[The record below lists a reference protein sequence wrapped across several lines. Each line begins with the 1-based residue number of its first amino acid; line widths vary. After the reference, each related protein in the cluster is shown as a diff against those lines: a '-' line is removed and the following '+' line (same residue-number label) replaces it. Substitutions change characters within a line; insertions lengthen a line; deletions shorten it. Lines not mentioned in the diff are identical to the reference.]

1 MITRKRSVVALI
13 LIMLML
19 MVCTV
24 SVHAMYAPAS
34 SGRVTKLMNR
44 TFTNAREGGANGLQ
58 STPVKTTTKGM
69 YAIKPKV
76 AKYQYM
82 IQPSQITK
90 KSSRIVSGTTL
101 KDKYMN
107 EIANKGKRDY
117 GKWTDANFCFNLDAN
132 GHPKVEYTG
141 YEIYDAQKHAYVQ
154 LKIIGE
160 VKSYS
165 YVKDKDEYYTEGK
178 KHKYKPIVTFG
189 KNLHGLPQIMAVNCG
204 NVKIK
209 WSFYTTDG
217 KPYNVRMSMTYNDID
232 CMQALSI
239 DKASS
244 AGFVVLPQQSLKFGD
259 ADSDYWAVS
268 STTKENI
275 TAAKEEME
283 YSMGFYVDGT
293 STTWIY
299 TTNQKASG
307 NKPDGSW
314 SYFRPLVYKSEELIE
329 QPPAPVK
336 RVYDNDKSNDSVYGK
351 HNTLT
356 KRGDEFQ
363 YVIYQ
368 KIPPNYYAGTSSE
381 LKNLTFFDQ
390 IDDCLSVTSW
400 QMDVLDL
407 QKIGTDAAEKN
418 DYTGTTGWAK
428 LGDGTGTGK
437 GGYVTASKS
446 AVTNGNKWSFAINPM
461 SIATKD
467 VRNII
472 YGKGNGSVVRMVIN
486 VKISESTDKIPAKY
500 GQDGVQH
507 QSDQLNEGK
516 YWVFPNTADVKYTIA
531 AKNKTKTNSV
541 TDGYNTVNGKNYVYT
556 RVKKTYTRDLTFG
569 KKTVDSY
576 ISSDK
581 AKEFTYTL
589 SLESGSK
596 YDGVIKRAD
605 GKTENF
611 TFKDTQTFKLKE
623 GDYVTIK
630 NLRGDVEYS
639 IKEDGTEG
647 FVPSYEVKTES
658 TAVQGKT
665 KESGSKGGSLTAKG
679 YFDSEA
685 TDGKS
690 VTYDFTNKFETAAVK
705 LNVSKKVT
713 GTTDSDTFKFHVYV
727 RNAEPNKTIT
737 VSTGDTISVD
747 ANGNGDKV
755 VSLKAG
761 EGFTF
766 TIPER
771 AEYRIEEEKTSGY
784 KPSYTV
790 TEGNTS
796 VTEKNDSAG
805 KGEALSTP
813 WETVKAGAEFINYQF
828 TNDKTV
834 TSDFIIHKTVS
845 GTKADLNEEF
855 SFDGWFE
862 GIPQNADGTYP
873 TIKGQ
878 IYFLE
883 NGQKKVVKEF
893 QCVPRYGGKFF
904 LDGGNGESHYDKI
917 KLKSG
922 WYMKLSGLPTGTQYH
937 LDEDENDYSL
947 TVTRTVKGSDGR
959 VISTDTHK
967 RNPYGT
973 YSYKDEEH
981 NYNEANMNG
990 TIPADDDTTITLDY
1004 ENHRDADPTTN
1015 SIVIEKTATDGTN
1028 AAFDAEV
1035 NLQGLKAN
1043 TNYAVVS
1050 ETGNTIYTLSSG
1062 SEGNYVSDLYVKSD
1076 TVFGKIAGVKLTV
1089 EGKNGETE
1097 EVITTQGSV
1106 GIAGYGWTKW
1116 SNNYLVSKFD
1126 EDNYTVKWAGEPAKS
1141 DGTQF
1146 TEGTFKGTITS
1157 FKSDSNGKATVKFPI
1172 SNDKTARIDGLPD
1185 GASYTVTEKADEYE
1199 PSVKVYR
1206 NGKSVNKKDG
1216 KAGEALTTDRYE
1228 FDGKAEDTVHF
1239 TNKLSNSS
1247 LRVQKKTNGDASK
1260 DFDYD
1265 VNLKGLNP
1273 RKEYSVKT
1281 SGTHNYKIAMGTT
1294 GDITVSSSN
1303 GGNVGGIEVKLTR
1316 PYDGNSKTLT
1326 TDSSGKISADQF
1338 WGWLSKG
1345 QTGAFDFTIEWGGGT
1360 VNGHFGA
1367 N

>member
-1 MITRKRSVVALI
+1 MITRKRSAVAIVLI
-13 LIMLML
+13 LLML

-34 SGRVTKLMNR
+34 SSNVKSLINA
-44 TFTNAREGGANGLQ
+44 TFLKSKEKGGANGKT
-58 STPVKTTTKGM
+58 STPVKTTIKGM
-69 YAIKPKV
+69 YAVKPINPD
-76 AKYQYM
+76 YQYM

-90 KSSRIVSGTTL
+90 KSSRILSGTTL

-107 EIANKGKRDY
+107 EIANKGKRNY
-117 GKWTDANFCFNLDAN
+117 GKWTNANFCFNLDAN

-275 TAAKEEME
+275 TAAKEEMK

-368 KIPPNYYAGTSSE
+368 KIPPNYYTGTSSE

-407 QKIGTDAAEKN
+407 QKIGTDAAGKN
-418 DYTGTTGWAK
+418 DYTGTTGWTK

-467 VRNII
+467 VRSII

-486 VKISESTDKIPAKY
+486 VKVSESTDKIPTKY

-569 KKTVDSY
+569 KKKVDSY

-690 VTYDFTNKFETAAVK
+690 VTYDFTNKFDPDRGLGLTFQ
-705 LNVSKKVT
+705 KKVT
-713 GTTDSDTFKFHVYV
+713 GTTDSGTFKFHVYV
-727 RNAEPNKTIT
+727 RNAMPNTTIPT
-737 VSTGDTISVD
+737 TSGDISIDSNGEGDKVFSVD
-747 ANGNGDKV
+747 AGKGV
-755 VSLKAG
+755 ALQIIL
-761 EGFTF
+761 EGMQ
-766 TIPER
+766 
-771 AEYRIEEEKTSGY
+771 YRIEEEGTSGY

-790 TEGNTS
+790 TETGDTS
-796 VTEKNDSAG
+796 VTQKNDSAG

-834 TSDFIIHKTVS
+834 TSDLIIHKTVS
-845 GTKADLNEEF
+845 GTKADPNEEF
-855 SFDGWFE
+855 SFYGYFTD
-862 GIPQNADGTYP
+862 IPQNADGTYP

-878 IYFLE
+878 VYFFE

-893 QCVPRYGGKFF
+893 DCIPLYGYVFF
-904 LDGGNGESHYDKI
+904 NDSNGEGDYGKI

-922 WYMKLSGLPTGTQYH
+922 WYVKLSGLPAGTNYRFG
-937 LDEDENDYSL
+937 EEPSDYDRTL
-947 TVTRTVKGSDGR
+947 TRTVKGSDGN
-959 VISTDTHK
+959 VISTDTGK
-967 RNPYGT
+967 ADAYSSLYDAGT
-973 YSYKDEEH
+973 Y
-981 NYNEANMNG
+981 MLG

-1015 SIVIEKTATDGTN
+1015 SVVIEKTATDGTDV
-1028 AAFDAEV
+1028 AFDAEAD
-1035 NLQGLKAN
+1035 LQGLKVN
-1043 TNYAVVS
+1043 TNYAVTS
-1050 ETGNTIYTLSSG
+1050 ETGNTTYTLKNDNG
-1062 SEGNYVSDLYVKSD
+1062 KLYVTD
-1076 TVFGKIAGVKLTV
+1076 GTNKIAGVKLTV
-1089 EGKNGETE
+1089 ERRDGETKE
-1097 EVITTQGSV
+1097 IFTGNDGYASLS
-1106 GIAGYGWTKW
+1106 GIQDWIDYKGVT
-1116 SNNYLVSKFD
+1116 
-1126 EDNYTVKWAGEPAKS
+1126 YTVKWAGTDAS
-1141 DGTQF
+1141 TVQMQNIRRF

-1157 FKSDSNGKATVKFPI
+1157 FKSDSDGKATVKFPI

-1247 LRVQKKTNGDASK
+1247 LRVQKKTNGDTSK

-1326 TDSSGKISADQF
+1326 TDSSGKISANQF

>member
-1 MITRKRSVVALI
+1 
-13 LIMLML
+13 ML

-24 SVHAMYAPAS
+24 SVHAMYAPAN
-34 SGRVTKLMNR
+34 SGRVTRLLND
-44 TFTNAREGGANGLQ
+44 TFKRNAHGEK
-58 STPVKTTTKGM
+58 STPVKTTNRGM

-107 EIANKGKRDY
+107 EIANKGKRNY
-117 GKWTDANFCFNLDAN
+117 GTWTDANFCFNLDAN

-178 KHKYKPIVTFG
+178 KKKYKPIVTFG

-356 KRGDEFQ
+356 KRGDGFQ

-368 KIPPNYYAGTSSE
+368 KIPPNYYTGTSSE

-418 DYTGTTGWAK
+418 DYTGTTGWTK

-461 SIATKD
+461 SIATKG
-467 VRNII
+467 VRDTI

-486 VKISESTDKIPAKY
+486 VKVSESTDKISAKY

-569 KKTVDSY
+569 KKKVDSY

-713 GTTDSDTFKFHVYV
+713 GTTDTDTFKFHVYV
-727 RNAEPNKTIT
+727 RNAEPYKTIT

-813 WETVKAGAEFINYQF
+813 WETAKVGATSIGYQF

-845 GTKADLNEEF
+845 GTKADPNEEF
-855 SFDGWFE
+855 SFYGYFTD
-862 GIPQNADGTYP
+862 IPQNADGTYP

-878 IYFLE
+878 VYFLE
-883 NGQKKVVKEF
+883 NGQKQVVKEF
-893 QCVPRYGGKFF
+893 DCIPSYGYVFF
-904 LDGGNGESHYDKI
+904 NDSNGEGDYDKI

-922 WYMKLSGLPTGTQYH
+922 WYVKLSGLPAGTNYRFG
-937 LDEDENDYSL
+937 EEPSDYDRTL
-947 TVTRTVKGSDGR
+947 TRTVKGSDGN
-959 VISTDTHK
+959 VISTDTGK
-967 RNPYGT
+967 ADAYSSLYDART
-973 YSYKDEEH
+973 Y
-981 NYNEANMNG
+981 MLG

-1015 SIVIEKTATDGTN
+1015 SVVIEKTATDGTDV
-1028 AAFDAEV
+1028 AFDAEAD
-1035 NLQGLKAN
+1035 LQGLKAYIA
-1043 TNYAVVS
+1043 NYAVTS
-1050 ETGNTIYTLSSG
+1050 EAGDTTYTLKGDNDSG
-1062 SEGNYVSDLYVKSD
+1062 GLYVTD
-1076 TVFGKIAGVKLTV
+1076 GTNKIAGVKLTV
-1089 EGKNGETE
+1089 ERADGETKE
-1097 EVITTQGSV
+1097 IFTGNN
-1106 GIAGYGWTKW
+1106 GYAVLSREWIDYKGGT
-1116 SNNYLVSKFD
+1116 
-1126 EDNYTVKWAGEPAKS
+1126 YTVKWAGEPAKY
-1141 DGTQF
+1141 DGAQF

-1247 LRVQKKTNGDASK
+1247 LRVQKKTNGDTSK

-1326 TDSSGKISADQF
+1326 TNSSGKISANQF

>member
-24 SVHAMYAPAS
+24 SVHAMYAPAN
-34 SGRVTKLMNR
+34 SGRVTRLLND
-44 TFTNAREGGANGLQ
+44 TFKRNAHGEK
-58 STPVKTTTKGM
+58 STPVKTTNRGM

-368 KIPPNYYAGTSSE
+368 KIPPNYYTGTSSE

-418 DYTGTTGWAK
+418 DYTGTTGWTK

-516 YWVFPNTADVKYTIA
+516 YWVFPNTANVKYTIA

-556 RVKKTYTRDLTFG
+556 RVKKTSTRDLTFG
-569 KKTVDSY
+569 KKKVDSY

-705 LNVSKKVT
+705 LNISKKVT
-713 GTTDSDTFKFHVYV
+713 GTTNSDTFKFHVYV
-727 RNAEPNKTIT
+727 RNAEPYKTIT

-771 AEYRIEEEKTSGY
+771 AEYRIEEEKTNGY

-813 WETVKAGAEFINYQF
+813 WETAKVGATSIGYQF
-828 TNDKTV
+828 TNDKAV
-834 TSDFIIHKTVS
+834 TSDIIIHKTVS
-845 GTKADLNEEF
+845 GTKADPNEEF
-855 SFDGWFE
+855 KFYGNLKD
-862 GIPQNADGTYP
+862 IPKNADGTYP

-878 IYFLE
+878 VYFLE
-883 NGQKKVVKEF
+883 NGQKQIIKESEITLTEGSF
-893 QCVPRYGGKFF
+893 SF
-904 LDGGNGESHYDKI
+904 YDI
-917 KLKSG
+917 RLKSG
-922 WYMKLSGLPTGTQYH
+922 WYAKISGIPAGANYYWAETQG
-937 LDEDENDYSL
+937 DYGY
-947 TVTRTVKGSDGR
+947 TVTKTVKGSDGN
-959 VISTDTHK
+959 VISTETDEGE
-967 RNPYGT
+967 PYYFNG
-973 YSYKDEEH
+973 YMK
-981 NYNEANMNG
+981 G

-1015 SIVIEKTATDGTN
+1015 SVAIEKTATDGTD
-1028 AAFDAEV
+1028 AAFDAGAD
-1035 NLQGLKAN
+1035 LQGLEAN
-1043 TNYAVVS
+1043 TNYAVTS
-1050 ETGNTIYTLSSG
+1050 ETGNTTYTLKNDNG
-1062 SEGNYVSDLYVKSD
+1062 KLYVTD
-1076 TVFGKIAGVKLTV
+1076 GTNKIAGVKLTL
-1089 EGKNGETE
+1089 ERKDGETKE
-1097 EVITTQGSV
+1097 IFTGDDGYAYLWKILWLTYQSS
-1106 GIAGYGWTKW
+1106 IA
-1116 SNNYLVSKFD
+1116 
-1126 EDNYTVKWAGEPAKS
+1126 TVKWAGEPVKYDHGQA
-1141 DGTQF
+1141 

-1247 LRVQKKTNGDASK
+1247 LRVQKKTNGDTSK

-1281 SGTHNYKIAMGTT
+1281 SGTHNYGIWMRQT

-1326 TDSSGKISADQF
+1326 TDSSGKISVDQF

>member
-1 MITRKRSVVALI
+1 MITRKRSVIAIVLI
-13 LIMLML
+13 LLML
-19 MVCTV
+19 MICTV

-34 SGRVTKLMNR
+34 SSRVTRLKNDL
-44 TFTNAREGGANGLQ
+44 FTKYASGQ
-58 STPVKTTTKGM
+58 TSTPVKTTIKGM
-69 YAIKPKV
+69 YAVKPIDP
-76 AKYQYM
+76 AYQYM

-90 KSSRIVSGTTL
+90 KSSRIVSGTKL
-101 KDKYMN
+101 SDNHMN
-107 EIANKGKRDY
+107 EIANKGKRNY

-178 KHKYKPIVTFG
+178 KKKYKPIVTFG

-275 TAAKEEME
+275 TAAKEEMK

-368 KIPPNYYAGTSSE
+368 KIPPNYYTGTSSE

-407 QKIGTDAAEKN
+407 QKIGTDSAEKN
-418 DYTGTTGWAK
+418 DYTGTTGWTK

-516 YWVFPNTADVKYTIA
+516 YWVFPNTANVKYTIA

-569 KKTVDSY
+569 KKKVDSY

-630 NLRGDVEYS
+630 NLRGDVEYN

-713 GTTDSDTFKFHVYV
+713 GTTDSGTFKFHVYV
-727 RNAEPNKTIT
+727 RNAEPYKTIT
-737 VSTGDTISVD
+737 VSTGDTISVG

-813 WETVKAGAEFINYQF
+813 WETAKVGTTSIGYQF

-834 TSDFIIHKTVS
+834 TSDLIIHKTVS
-845 GTKADLNEEF
+845 GTKADPNEEF
-855 SFDGWFE
+855 SFYGYFE
-862 GIPQNADGTYP
+862 DIPQNADGTYP

-893 QCVPRYGGKFF
+893 ECISFSDSVFF
-904 LDGGNGESHYDKI
+904 TTNSASSDDNGKI

-922 WYMKLSGLPTGTQYH
+922 WYMKLSGLPAGTNYH
-937 LDEDENDYSL
+937 FGEEPSDYDR
-947 TVTRTVKGSDGR
+947 TVTRTVKGSDGK
-959 VISTDTHK
+959 VISTDTGK
-967 RNPYGT
+967 ADAYDSMYWGT
-973 YSYKDEEH
+973 YMK
-981 NYNEANMNG
+981 G

-1015 SIVIEKTATDGTN
+1015 SVVIEKTATDGTD
-1028 AAFDAEV
+1028 AVFDAGAD
-1035 NLQGLKAN
+1035 LQGLKAN
-1043 TNYAVVS
+1043 TNYAVTS
-1050 ETGNTIYTLSSG
+1050 ETGNTTYTLKNDNG
-1062 SEGNYVSDLYVKSD
+1062 KLYVTD
-1076 TVFGKIAGVKLTV
+1076 GTNKIAGVKLTV
-1089 EGKNGETE
+1089 ERRDGETKE
-1097 EVITTQGSV
+1097 IFTGND
-1106 GIAGYGWTKW
+1106 GYASLSDIQKW
-1116 SNNYLVSKFD
+1116 IDYKGVT
-1126 EDNYTVKWAGEPAKS
+1126 YTVKWAGTDAN
-1141 DGTQF
+1141 TVQMQNIRRF

-1247 LRVQKKTNGDASK
+1247 LRVQKKTNGDTSK

-1273 RKEYSVKT
+1273 RKEYSGKT

-1326 TDSSGKISADQF
+1326 TDSSGKISANQF

>member
-13 LIMLML
+13 LILLML

-34 SGRVTKLMNR
+34 SSRVTRLKNDL
-44 TFTNAREGGANGLQ
+44 FTDKAKGKQ
-58 STPVKTTTKGM
+58 STPVKTTIKGM
-69 YAIKPKV
+69 YAVKPI
-76 AKYQYM
+76 APKYQYM

-90 KSSRIVSGTTL
+90 KSSRIVSGTKL
-101 KDKYMN
+101 SDNHMN
-107 EIANKGKRDY
+107 EIANKGKRNY

-178 KHKYKPIVTFG
+178 KKKYKPIVTFG

-275 TAAKEEME
+275 TAAKEEMK

-368 KIPPNYYAGTSSE
+368 KIPPNYYTGTSSE

-407 QKIGTDAAEKN
+407 QKIGTDSAEKN
-418 DYTGTTGWAK
+418 DYTGTTGWTK

-467 VRNII
+467 VRSII

-713 GTTDSDTFKFHVYV
+713 GTTDTDTFKFHVYV
-727 RNAEPNKTIT
+727 RNAEPYKTIT

-755 VSLKAG
+755 LSLKAG
-761 EGFTF
+761 KGLNF

-813 WETVKAGAEFINYQF
+813 WETAKVGATSIGYQF
-828 TNDKTV
+828 TNDKAV
-834 TSDFIIHKTVS
+834 TSDLIIHKTVS

-855 SFDGWFE
+855 SFHGFLS

-893 QCVPRYGGKFF
+893 EPIYLSDSVWFTTNSASSN
-904 LDGGNGESHYDKI
+904 DNGKI

-922 WYMKLSGLPTGTQYH
+922 WYMKLSGLPAETRYYLG
-937 LDEDENDYSL
+937 EEPSDYDR
-947 TVTRTVKGSDGR
+947 TVTRTVKGSDGN
-959 VISTDTHK
+959 VISTDTGK
-967 RNPYGT
+967 ADAYSSLYDAGT
-973 YSYKDEEH
+973 Y
-981 NYNEANMNG
+981 MLG

-1015 SIVIEKTATDGTN
+1015 SVVIEKTATDGTD
-1028 AAFDAEV
+1028 AAFDAGAD
-1035 NLQGLKAN
+1035 LQGLKAN
-1043 TNYAVVS
+1043 TNYAVTS
-1050 ETGNTIYTLSSG
+1050 ETGNTTYTLKNDNG
-1062 SEGNYVSDLYVKSD
+1062 KLYVTD
-1076 TVFGKIAGVKLTV
+1076 GTNKIAGVKLTV
-1089 EGKNGETE
+1089 ERRDSETKE
-1097 EVITTQGSV
+1097 IFTGND
-1106 GIAGYGWTKW
+1106 GYASLSDIQKW
-1116 SNNYLVSKFD
+1116 IDYKGVT
-1126 EDNYTVKWAGEPAKS
+1126 YTVKWAGTDAN
-1141 DGTQF
+1141 TVQMQNIRRF

-1247 LRVQKKTNGDASK
+1247 LRVQKKTNGDTSK

-1273 RKEYSVKT
+1273 RKEYSGKT

-1326 TDSSGKISADQF
+1326 TDSSGKISANQF

>member
-1 MITRKRSVVALI
+1 
-13 LIMLML
+13 ML

-34 SGRVTKLMNR
+34 SSRVTKLLNS
-44 TFTNAREGGANGLQ
+44 TFLSTGKTGAKGQ
-58 STPVKTTTKGM
+58 KSTPVKTTIKGM
-69 YAIKPKV
+69 SAVKPIRLD
-76 AKYQYM
+76 YQYM

-107 EIANKGKRDY
+107 EIANQGKRNY

-178 KHKYKPIVTFG
+178 KKKYKPIVTFG

-368 KIPPNYYAGTSSE
+368 KIPPNYYTGTSSE

-418 DYTGTTGWAK
+418 DYTGTTGWTK

-507 QSDQLNEGK
+507 QSDQRNEGK

-569 KKTVDSY
+569 KKKVDSY

-813 WETVKAGAEFINYQF
+813 WETAKVGATSIGYQF

-834 TSDFIIHKTVS
+834 TSDLIIHKTVS
-845 GTKADLNEEF
+845 GTKADPNGEF
-855 SFDGWFE
+855 SFYGYFTD
-862 GIPQNADGTYP
+862 IPQNADGTYP

-893 QCVPRYGGKFF
+893 ECIPLYGYVFF
-904 LDGGNGESHYDKI
+904 EDGTRSNYYGEI
-917 KLKSG
+917 QLKSG
-922 WYMKLSGLPTGTQYH
+922 WYMKLSGLPAGTNYH
-937 LDEDENDYSL
+937 LGEEPSDYDR
-947 TVTRTVKGSDGR
+947 TVARTVKGSDGN
-959 VISTDTHK
+959 VISSDTGK
-967 RNPYGT
+967 ADAYKSVYLGT
-973 YSYKDEEH
+973 YME
-981 NYNEANMNG
+981 G

-1015 SIVIEKTATDGTN
+1015 SVVIEKTATDGTD

-1035 NLQGLKAN
+1035 NLQGLKAYIA
-1043 TNYAVVS
+1043 NYAVTS
-1050 ETGNTIYTLSSG
+1050 EAGNTTYTLKRDNDSG
-1062 SEGNYVSDLYVKSD
+1062 GLYVTD
-1076 TVFGKIAGVKLTV
+1076 GTNKIAGVKLTV
-1089 EGKNGETE
+1089 ERADGETKE
-1097 EVITTQGSV
+1097 IFTGNN
-1106 GIAGYGWTKW
+1106 GYAFLSREWV
-1116 SNNYLVSKFD
+1116 NYKGGT
-1126 EDNYTVKWAGEPAKS
+1126 YTVKWAGEPAKY

-1247 LRVQKKTNGDASK
+1247 LRVQKKTNGDTSK

-1326 TDSSGKISADQF
+1326 TNSSGKISANQF

>member
-13 LIMLML
+13 LILLML

-34 SGRVTKLMNR
+34 SSRVTRLKNDL
-44 TFTNAREGGANGLQ
+44 FTDKAKGKQ
-58 STPVKTTTKGM
+58 STPVKTTIKGM
-69 YAIKPKV
+69 YAVKPI
-76 AKYQYM
+76 APKYQYM

-178 KHKYKPIVTFG
+178 KKKYKPIVTFG

-368 KIPPNYYAGTSSE
+368 KIPPNYYTGTSSE

-418 DYTGTTGWAK
+418 DYTGTTGWTK

-486 VKISESTDKIPAKY
+486 VKVSESTDKIPAKY

-516 YWVFPNTADVKYTIA
+516 YWVFPNTANVKYTIA

-569 KKTVDSY
+569 KKKVDSY

-665 KESGSKGGSLTAKG
+665 KESGSKGGSLTARG

-713 GTTDSDTFKFHVYV
+713 GTTDTDTFKFHVYV
-727 RNAEPNKTIT
+727 RNAEPYKTIT

-813 WETVKAGAEFINYQF
+813 WETAKVGATSIGYQF

-834 TSDFIIHKTVS
+834 TSDLIFHKTVS
-845 GTKADLNEEF
+845 GTKADPNEEF
-855 SFDGWFE
+855 SFYGFFDD
-862 GIPQNADGTYP
+862 IPQNADGTYP

-893 QCVPRYGGKFF
+893 ECVSFSDSVFF
-904 LDGGNGESHYDKI
+904 TTNSASSDDNGKI

-922 WYMKLSGLPTGTQYH
+922 WYMKFSGIPAGTTYH
-937 LDEDENDYSL
+937 FGEEPSDYDR
-947 TVTRTVKGSDGR
+947 TVTRTVKGSDGN
-959 VISTDTHK
+959 VISTDTGK
-967 RNPYGT
+967 ADAYDYMYTGT
-973 YSYKDEEH
+973 YMK
-981 NYNEANMNG
+981 G
-990 TIPADDDTTITLDY
+990 TIPTDDDTTITLDY

-1015 SIVIEKTATDGTN
+1015 SVVIEKTATDGTD
-1028 AAFDAEV
+1028 AAFDAEAD
-1035 NLQGLKAN
+1035 LQGLKAN
-1043 TNYAVVS
+1043 TNYAVTS
-1050 ETGNTIYTLSSG
+1050 ETGNTTYTLKNDNG
-1062 SEGNYVSDLYVKSD
+1062 KLYVTD
-1076 TVFGKIAGVKLTV
+1076 GTNKIAGVKLTV
-1089 EGKNGETE
+1089 ERRDGETKE
-1097 EVITTQGSV
+1097 IFTGND
-1106 GIAGYGWTKW
+1106 GYASLSDIQKW
-1116 SNNYLVSKFD
+1116 IDYKGVT
-1126 EDNYTVKWAGEPAKS
+1126 YTVKWAGTDAN
-1141 DGTQF
+1141 TVQMQNIRRF

-1265 VNLKGLNP
+1265 VNLKGLKP
-1273 RKEYSVKT
+1273 RKEYSGKT

>member
-1 MITRKRSVVALI
+1 
-13 LIMLML
+13 ML

-34 SGRVTKLMNR
+34 SSNVKRLINS
-44 TFTNAREGGANGLQ
+44 TFTKSKEKGGANGKT
-58 STPVKTTTKGM
+58 STPVKTTIKGM
-69 YAIKPKV
+69 YAVKPI
-76 AKYQYM
+76 ATKYQYM

-107 EIANKGKRDY
+107 EIANKGKRNY
-117 GKWTDANFCFNLDAN
+117 GKWTDVNFCFNLDAN

-178 KHKYKPIVTFG
+178 KKKYKPIVTFG

-368 KIPPNYYAGTSSE
+368 KIPPNYYTGTSSE

-418 DYTGTTGWAK
+418 DYTGTTGWTK

-486 VKISESTDKIPAKY
+486 VKVSESTDKIPAKY

-630 NLRGDVEYS
+630 NLRGDVEYN

-679 YFDSEA
+679 YFDPEA

-713 GTTDSDTFKFHVYV
+713 GTTDTDTFKFHVYV
-727 RNAEPNKTIT
+727 RNAEPYKTIT

-771 AEYRIEEEKTSGY
+771 AEYRIEEEKTNGY

-813 WETVKAGAEFINYQF
+813 WETAKVGATSIGYQF
-828 TNDKTV
+828 TNDKAV
-834 TSDFIIHKTVS
+834 TSDIIIHKTVS
-845 GTKADLNEEF
+845 GTKADPNKEF
-855 SFDGWFE
+855 KFYGNLKD
-862 GIPQNADGTYP
+862 IPKNADGTYP

-878 IYFLE
+878 VYFLE
-883 NGQKKVVKEF
+883 NGQKQIIKESEITLTEGSF
-893 QCVPRYGGKFF
+893 SF
-904 LDGGNGESHYDKI
+904 YDI
-917 KLKSG
+917 RLKSG
-922 WYMKLSGLPTGTQYH
+922 WYAKISGIPAGANYYWAETQG
-937 LDEDENDYSL
+937 DYGY
-947 TVTRTVKGSDGR
+947 TVTKTVKGSDGN
-959 VISTDTHK
+959 VISTETDEGE
-967 RNPYGT
+967 PYYFNG
-973 YSYKDEEH
+973 YMK
-981 NYNEANMNG
+981 G

-1015 SIVIEKTATDGTN
+1015 SVAIEKTATDGTD
-1028 AAFDAEV
+1028 AAFDAGAD
-1035 NLQGLKAN
+1035 LQGLEAN
-1043 TNYAVVS
+1043 TNYTVTS
-1050 ETGNTIYTLSSG
+1050 EAGNTTYTLKNDNG
-1062 SEGNYVSDLYVKSD
+1062 KLYVTD
-1076 TVFGKIAGVKLTV
+1076 GTNKIAGVKLTL
-1089 EGKNGETE
+1089 ERKDGETKE
-1097 EVITTQGSV
+1097 IFTGDDGYAYLWKILWLTYQSS
-1106 GIAGYGWTKW
+1106 IA
-1116 SNNYLVSKFD
+1116 
-1126 EDNYTVKWAGEPAKS
+1126 TVKWAGEPVKYDHGQA
-1141 DGTQF
+1141 

-1247 LRVQKKTNGDASK
+1247 LRVQKKTNGDTSK
-1260 DFDYD
+1260 NFDYD

-1273 RKEYSVKT
+1273 RKEYSGKT
-1281 SGTHNYKIAMGTT
+1281 SGTHNYNIAMGTT

-1326 TDSSGKISADQF
+1326 TDSSGKISANQF

>member
-1 MITRKRSVVALI
+1 
-13 LIMLML
+13 MLMI
-19 MVCTV
+19 CTV

-34 SGRVTKLMNR
+34 SSRVTRLKNDL
-44 TFTNAREGGANGLQ
+44 FTKYASGKQ
-58 STPVKTTTKGM
+58 STPVKTTIKGM
-69 YAIKPKV
+69 YAVKPIMPD
-76 AKYQYM
+76 YQYM

-107 EIANKGKRDY
+107 EIANQGKRNY

-299 TTNQKASG
+299 TTNQKSSG

-368 KIPPNYYAGTSSE
+368 KIPPNYYTGTSSE

-400 QMDVLDL
+400 QMDALDL

-418 DYTGTTGWAK
+418 DYTGTTGWTK

-461 SIATKD
+461 SIATKGVRD
-467 VRNII
+467 VI

-486 VKISESTDKIPAKY
+486 VKISESTDKIPTKY

-569 KKTVDSY
+569 KKKVDSY

-639 IKEDGTEG
+639 IKEDGMEG

-679 YFDSEA
+679 YFNSEA

-713 GTTDSDTFKFHVYV
+713 GTTDTDTFKFHVYV
-727 RNAEPNKTIT
+727 RNGEPNKTIT

-813 WETVKAGAEFINYQF
+813 WETAKVGATNINYQF

-845 GTKADLNEEF
+845 GTKADPNEEF
-855 SFDGWFE
+855 SFE
-862 GIPQNADGTYP
+862 GRFVDIPQNADGTYP

-893 QCVPRYGGKFF
+893 DYIPLEGSVWFD
-904 LDGGNGESHYDKI
+904 DGAFGLGISNHYSRI
-917 KLKSG
+917 QLKSG
-922 WYMKLSGLPTGTQYH
+922 WYMKLSGIPAGANYTLGEEPS
-937 LDEDENDYSL
+937 DYSR
-947 TVTRTVKGSDGR
+947 TVTRTVKGSDGK
-959 VISTDTHK
+959 VISTDTGK
-967 RNPYGT
+967 ANAYDDLYLRT
-973 YSYKDEEH
+973 Y
-981 NYNEANMNG
+981 MVG

-1004 ENHRDADPTTN
+1004 ENHRDTDPTTN
-1015 SIVIEKTATDGTN
+1015 SVVIEKTATDGTD
-1028 AAFDAEV
+1028 AAFDAEAD
-1035 NLQGLKAN
+1035 LQGLKAN
-1043 TNYAVVS
+1043 TNYAVTS
-1050 ETGNTIYTLSSG
+1050 EAGNTTYTLKNDNG
-1062 SEGNYVSDLYVKSD
+1062 KLYVTD
-1076 TVFGKIAGVKLTV
+1076 GTNKIAGVKLTV
-1089 EGKNGETE
+1089 ERRDGETKE
-1097 EVITTQGSV
+1097 IFTGND
-1106 GIAGYGWTKW
+1106 GYASLSDIQKW
-1116 SNNYLVSKFD
+1116 IDYKGVT
-1126 EDNYTVKWAGEPAKS
+1126 YTVKWAGTDAN
-1141 DGTQF
+1141 TVQMQNIRRF

-1247 LRVQKKTNGDASK
+1247 LRVQKKTNGDTSK

>member
-1 MITRKRSVVALI
+1 
-13 LIMLML
+13 MLMI
-19 MVCTV
+19 CTV
-24 SVHAMYAPAS
+24 SVHAMYAPAN
-34 SGRVTKLMNR
+34 SGRVTRLMNK
-44 TFTNAREGGANGLQ
+44 TFTDTGQKGANGHK
-58 STPVKTTTKGM
+58 STPVKTTIKGM
-69 YAIKPKV
+69 YAVKPI
-76 AKYQYM
+76 APKYQYM

-368 KIPPNYYAGTSSE
+368 KIPPNYYTGTSSE

-407 QKIGTDAAEKN
+407 QKIEADAAEKN
-418 DYTGTTGWAK
+418 DYTGTTGWTK

-461 SIATKD
+461 SIATKGVRD
-467 VRNII
+467 VI

-486 VKISESTDKIPAKY
+486 VKISESTDKIPTKY

-516 YWVFPNTADVKYTIA
+516 YWVFPNTANVKYTIA

-569 KKTVDSY
+569 KKKVDSY

-630 NLRGDVEYS
+630 NLREDVEYS

-658 TAVQGKT
+658 TAVQGKI

-727 RNAEPNKTIT
+727 RNAEPYKTIT

-771 AEYRIEEEKTSGY
+771 AGYRIEEEKTSGY

-813 WETVKAGAEFINYQF
+813 WETAKVGATSIGYQF

-834 TSDFIIHKTVS
+834 TSDLIIHKTVS
-845 GTKADLNEEF
+845 GTKADPNEEF
-855 SFDGWFE
+855 SFYGWFKN
-862 GIPQNADGTYP
+862 IPKNADGTYP

-878 IYFLE
+878 MYFFE

-893 QCVPRYGGKFF
+893 NCIPLHGDIQFENGSGSNYYG
-904 LDGGNGESHYDKI
+904 EI
-917 KLKSG
+917 QLKSG
-922 WYMKLSGLPTGTQYH
+922 WYMKLSGLPARTVYQMT
-937 LDEDENDYSL
+937 EDLSDYSH
-947 TVTRTVKGSDGR
+947 TVTRTEKGSDGK
-959 VISTDTHK
+959 VISTDTGEV
-967 RNPYGT
+967 NAYNYG
-973 YSYKDEEH
+973 YGA
-981 NYNEANMNG
+981 EAIN
-990 TIPADDDTTITLDY
+990 TISADDDTTITLDF

-1015 SIVIEKTATDGTN
+1015 SVVIEKTATDGTD
-1028 AAFDAEV
+1028 AAFDAEAD
-1035 NLQGLKAN
+1035 LQGLKAN
-1043 TNYAVVS
+1043 TNYAVTS
-1050 ETGNTIYTLSSG
+1050 ETGNTTYTLKNDNG
-1062 SEGNYVSDLYVKSD
+1062 KLYVTD
-1076 TVFGKIAGVKLTV
+1076 GTNKIAGVKLTV
-1089 EGKNGETE
+1089 ERRDGETKE
-1097 EVITTQGSV
+1097 IFTGND
-1106 GIAGYGWTKW
+1106 GYASLSDIQKW
-1116 SNNYLVSKFD
+1116 IDYKGVT
-1126 EDNYTVKWAGEPAKS
+1126 YTVKWAGTDANFV
-1141 DGTQF
+1141 QMQNIRRF
-1146 TEGTFKGTITS
+1146 TEGTFKGTIIS
-1157 FKSDSNGKATVKFPI
+1157 FKSDSSGKATVKFPI

-1247 LRVQKKTNGDASK
+1247 LRVQKKTNGDTSK

>member
-1 MITRKRSVVALI
+1 MITRKRSVIAIVLI
-13 LIMLML
+13 LLML

-24 SVHAMYAPAS
+24 SVHAMYAPAN
-34 SGRVTKLMNR
+34 SGRVTKLMNDKFR
-44 TFTNAREGGANGLQ
+44 SKGQKGANGQ
-58 STPVKTTTKGM
+58 KSTPVKTTTQGM
-69 YAIKPKV
+69 YAIKPIDP
-76 AKYQYM
+76 AYQYM

-107 EIANKGKRDY
+107 EIANQGKRNY

-368 KIPPNYYAGTSSE
+368 KIPPNYYTGTSSE

-407 QKIGTDAAEKN
+407 QKIEADAAEKN

-428 LGDGTGTGK
+428 LGDGTGTGT

-446 AVTNGNKWSFAINPM
+446 AVTNGNKWSFAINPI
-461 SIATKD
+461 SIATKG
-467 VRNII
+467 VRDTI

-486 VKISESTDKIPAKY
+486 VKVSESTDKIPAKY

-569 KKTVDSY
+569 KKKVDSY

-630 NLRGDVEYS
+630 NLREDVEYS

-713 GTTDSDTFKFHVYV
+713 GTTDTDTFKFHVYV
-727 RNAEPNKTIT
+727 RNAEPYKTIT

-813 WETVKAGAEFINYQF
+813 WETAKVGATSIGYQF

-834 TSDFIIHKTVS
+834 TSDLIIHKTVS
-845 GTKADLNEEF
+845 GTKADPNEEF
-855 SFDGWFE
+855 SFYGYFTD
-862 GIPQNADGTYP
+862 IPQNADGTYP

-878 IYFLE
+878 VYFLE
-883 NGQKKVVKEF
+883 NGQKQVVKEF
-893 QCVPRYGGKFF
+893 DYIPLYGQVWFD
-904 LDGGNGESHYDKI
+904 DGNTSNYYDKI
-917 KLKSG
+917 QLKSG
-922 WYMKLSGLPTGTQYH
+922 WYMKLSGIPAGTNYRFG
-937 LDEDENDYSL
+937 EEPSDYDR
-947 TVTRTVKGSDGR
+947 TVTRTVKGSDGN
-959 VISTDTHK
+959 VISTDTGKADAYDHVYW
-967 RNPYGT
+967 RT
-973 YSYKDEEH
+973 Y
-981 NYNEANMNG
+981 MQG

-1004 ENHRDADPTTN
+1004 GNHRDADPTTN
-1015 SIVIEKTATDGTN
+1015 SVVIEKTATDGTD
-1028 AAFDAEV
+1028 AVFDAEAD
-1035 NLQGLKAN
+1035 LQGLKAYIA
-1043 TNYAVVS
+1043 NYAVTS
-1050 ETGNTIYTLSSG
+1050 ETGNTTYTLKGDNDSG
-1062 SEGNYVSDLYVKSD
+1062 GLYVTD
-1076 TVFGKIAGVKLTV
+1076 GTNKIAGVKLTV
-1089 EGKNGETE
+1089 ERADGETKE
-1097 EVITTQGSV
+1097 IFTGNN
-1106 GIAGYGWTKW
+1106 GYAVLSREWIDYKGGT
-1116 SNNYLVSKFD
+1116 
-1126 EDNYTVKWAGEPAKS
+1126 YTVKWAGEPAKY

-1247 LRVQKKTNGDASK
+1247 LRVQKKTNGDTSK

>member
-1 MITRKRSVVALI
+1 MITKKRSVIAVILI
-13 LIMLML
+13 LLML

-24 SVHAMYAPAS
+24 SVHAMYAPAN
-34 SGRVTKLMNR
+34 SGRVTRLLND
-44 TFTNAREGGANGLQ
+44 TFKRNAHGEK
-58 STPVKTTTKGM
+58 STPVKTTNRGM

-107 EIANKGKRDY
+107 EIANKGKRNY
-117 GKWTDANFCFNLDAN
+117 GTWTDANFCFNLDAN

-178 KHKYKPIVTFG
+178 KKKYKPIVTFG

-356 KRGDEFQ
+356 KRGDGFQ

-368 KIPPNYYAGTSSE
+368 KIPPNYYTGTSSE

-418 DYTGTTGWAK
+418 DYTGTTGWTK

-461 SIATKD
+461 SIATKG
-467 VRNII
+467 VRDTI

-486 VKISESTDKIPAKY
+486 VKVSESTDKISAKY

-569 KKTVDSY
+569 KKKVDSY

-713 GTTDSDTFKFHVYV
+713 GTTDTDTFKFHVYV
-727 RNAEPNKTIT
+727 RNAEPYKTIT

-813 WETVKAGAEFINYQF
+813 WETAKVGATSIGYQF

-845 GTKADLNEEF
+845 GTKADPNEEF
-855 SFDGWFE
+855 SFYGYFTD
-862 GIPQNADGTYP
+862 IPQNADGTYP

-878 IYFLE
+878 VYFLE
-883 NGQKKVVKEF
+883 NGQKQVVKEF
-893 QCVPRYGGKFF
+893 DCIPSYGYVFF
-904 LDGGNGESHYDKI
+904 NDSNGEGDYDKI

-922 WYMKLSGLPTGTQYH
+922 WYVKLSGLPAGTNYRFG
-937 LDEDENDYSL
+937 EEPSDYDRTL
-947 TVTRTVKGSDGR
+947 TRTVKGSDGN
-959 VISTDTHK
+959 VISTDTGK
-967 RNPYGT
+967 ADAYSSLYDART
-973 YSYKDEEH
+973 Y
-981 NYNEANMNG
+981 MLG

-1015 SIVIEKTATDGTN
+1015 SVVIEKTATDGTDV
-1028 AAFDAEV
+1028 AFDAEAD
-1035 NLQGLKAN
+1035 LQGLKAYIA
-1043 TNYAVVS
+1043 NYAVTS
-1050 ETGNTIYTLSSG
+1050 EAGDTTYTLKGDNDSG
-1062 SEGNYVSDLYVKSD
+1062 GLYVTD
-1076 TVFGKIAGVKLTV
+1076 GTNKIAGVKLTV
-1089 EGKNGETE
+1089 ERADGETKE
-1097 EVITTQGSV
+1097 IFTGNN
-1106 GIAGYGWTKW
+1106 GYAVLSREWIDYKGGT
-1116 SNNYLVSKFD
+1116 
-1126 EDNYTVKWAGEPAKS
+1126 YTVKWAGEPAKY
-1141 DGTQF
+1141 DGAQF

-1247 LRVQKKTNGDASK
+1247 LRVQKKTNGDTSK

-1326 TDSSGKISADQF
+1326 TNSSGKISANQF

>member
-13 LIMLML
+13 LILLML

-24 SVHAMYAPAS
+24 SVHAMYAPAN
-34 SGRVTKLMNR
+34 SGRVTRLLND
-44 TFTNAREGGANGLQ
+44 TFKRNAHGEK
-58 STPVKTTTKGM
+58 STPVKTTNRGM

-178 KHKYKPIVTFG
+178 KKKYKPIVTFG

-244 AGFVVLPQQSLKFGD
+244 AGFVVLPQQRLKFGD

-368 KIPPNYYAGTSSE
+368 KIPPNYYTGTSSE

-407 QKIGTDAAEKN
+407 QKIEADAAEKN
-418 DYTGTTGWAK
+418 DYTGTTGWTK

-461 SIATKD
+461 SIATKGVRD
-467 VRNII
+467 VI

-486 VKISESTDKIPAKY
+486 VKISESTDKIPTKY

-569 KKTVDSY
+569 KKKVDSY

-630 NLRGDVEYS
+630 NLREDVEYS

-705 LNVSKKVT
+705 LNVSKKVA

-727 RNAEPNKTIT
+727 RNAEPNKAITI
-737 VSTGDTISVD
+737 STGDTISVD

-813 WETVKAGAEFINYQF
+813 WETAKVGATSIGYQF

-834 TSDFIIHKTVS
+834 TSDLIIHKTVS
-845 GTKADLNEEF
+845 GTKADPNEEF
-855 SFDGWFE
+855 SFYGWFK
-862 GIPQNADGTYP
+862 GIPKNADGTYP

-878 IYFLE
+878 VYFFE

-893 QCVPRYGGKFF
+893 NCIPLHGDILFENGSGSNYYG
-904 LDGGNGESHYDKI
+904 EI
-917 KLKSG
+917 QLKSG
-922 WYMKLSGLPTGTQYH
+922 WYMKLSGLPARTVYQMT
-937 LDEDENDYSL
+937 EDLNDYSH
-947 TVTRTVKGSDGR
+947 TATITEKGSDGK
-959 VISTDTHK
+959 VISTDTGEV
-967 RNPYGT
+967 NAYNYGLGAA
-973 YSYKDEEH
+973 EVI
-981 NYNEANMNG
+981 N
-990 TIPADDDTTITLDY
+990 TISADDDTTITLDF

-1015 SIVIEKTATDGTN
+1015 SVVIEKTATDGTDV
-1028 AAFDAEV
+1028 AFDAEAD
-1035 NLQGLKAN
+1035 LQGLKAN
-1043 TNYAVVS
+1043 TNYAVTS
-1050 ETGNTIYTLSSG
+1050 EAGNTTYTLKNDNG
-1062 SEGNYVSDLYVKSD
+1062 KLYVTD
-1076 TVFGKIAGVKLTV
+1076 GTNKIAGVKLTV
-1089 EGKNGETE
+1089 ERRDGETKE
-1097 EVITTQGSV
+1097 IFTGND
-1106 GIAGYGWTKW
+1106 GYASLSDIQKW
-1116 SNNYLVSKFD
+1116 IDYKGVT
-1126 EDNYTVKWAGEPAKS
+1126 YTVKWAGTDANS
-1141 DGTQF
+1141 VQMQNIRRF

-1247 LRVQKKTNGDASK
+1247 LRVQKKTNGDTSK